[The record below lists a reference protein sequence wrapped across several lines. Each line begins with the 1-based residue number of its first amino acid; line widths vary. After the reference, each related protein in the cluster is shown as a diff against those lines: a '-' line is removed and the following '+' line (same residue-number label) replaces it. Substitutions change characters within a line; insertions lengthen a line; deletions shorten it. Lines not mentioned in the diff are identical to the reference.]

1 VVAMGRGALALLAV
15 IAALGVP
22 CASAAACINQDAG
35 SELWDG
41 VCLYIEQQ
49 PNPRA
54 MCDEIIRVDGLPPDM
69 CCVCGISFGD
79 LQKAAGQPPNSWT
92 EIPLPLV
99 PDWYND
105 RFRMQHVSA
114 RRWHRVTAA
123 RGLVY
128 VYGGQGKGEAPRP
141 HLTCLQVLCA
151 CLTQCRC
158 DAQTT

>member
-1 VVAMGRGALALLAV
+1 MVAMGRGALALLAV

-79 LQKAAGQPPNSWT
+79 LQKALPPLCKVSLKIELAMN
-92 EIPLPLV
+92 LG
-99 PDWYND
+99 
-105 RFRMQHVSA
+105 MSA
-114 RRWHRVTAA
+114 RTKR
-123 RGLVY
+123 
-128 VYGGQGKGEAPRP
+128 
-141 HLTCLQVLCA
+141 
-151 CLTQCRC
+151 
-158 DAQTT
+158 